1 MSPFYR
7 PRSNPDG
14 WAVTFQCLDPGTVS
28 AVEVRRFNGLNW
40 EAFIE
45 ASGITEFSKS
55 PSRGAPSGRAGG
67 RAGGGGSQLAVPR
80 EALGGPHPWLRSAEE
95 TPAHARQTLV
105 LHGYPN

>member
-40 EAFIE
+40 EAFVE
-45 ASGITEFSKS
+45 ASGITEFSKN
-55 PSRGAPSGRAGG
+55 PSRGAPSVRAGG
-67 RAGGGGSQLAVPR
+67 RAGGGDSQLAVPR
-80 EALGGPHPWLRSAEE
+80 EALGGPHPWLRSAAE
-95 TPAHARQTLV
+95 TPETDHAEGHAEPR
-105 LHGYPN
+105 H

>member
-40 EAFIE
+40 EAFVE

-55 PSRGAPSGRAGG
+55 PSRGAPSARGG
-67 RAGGGGSQLAVPR
+67 VG
-80 EALGGPHPWLRSAEE
+80 LGGDRDLKSFLIAFSAREPMVE
-95 TPAHARQTLV
+95 VVACVTARVPADPQGIPASR
-105 LHGYPN
+105 